1 MNKKK
6 HWFIHNHWMLFFI
19 WNEQIMAIRDG
30 TLLLCKTKTKLSKL
44 GRIKQKKWEIFIE
57 QPILCGSYGY
67 WGPQSIWLYFQ
78 TSSLGFDCMFCSF
91 FKWNMGSVLNT
102 VYGWTR
108 SHSLTLLLPSPHI
121 SMRGVIIL
129 QLAGQQYIVPLS
141 EMGWGG
147 CFALTP
153 HWRLNWHSAA
163 TQCSATHK
171 HTGCN
176 QQSSA
181 WFCVFNPQPERLLQ
195 KDFKP
200 PSHAEVSWNR
210 NSTLWS

>member
-1 MNKKK
+1 
-6 HWFIHNHWMLFFI
+6 
-19 WNEQIMAIRDG
+19 MA
-30 TLLLCKTKTKLSKL
+30 
-44 GRIKQKKWEIFIE
+44 
-57 QPILCGSYGY
+57 
-67 WGPQSIWLYFQ
+67 
-78 TSSLGFDCMFCSF
+78 
-91 FKWNMGSVLNT
+91 SVLNT

-181 WFCVFNPQPERLLQ
+181 WFCVFNPQSERLLQ

-200 PSHAEVSWNR
+200 PSHAEVTVGM
-210 NSTLWS
+210 STAHCGFRQLMLLPDNLHICNCVFVIDLSLSFIKQWYEQKSGRTYAMPSANNKIQLYKRRTK